1 MFKKILIY
9 ILISSLIFITSGCKR
24 DGVKYIEVKERVP
37 YNVVEAELVHYDEDI
52 LFEKSDLIFKG
63 KVISEKEIGLKEYK
77 YGELRNTYYSD
88 VFTFKVEEV
97 YYPEDSSV
105 KNGDIIRVA
114 NASCSNNWYKG
125 TIKMEKGKEYI
136 LLTKKSQ
143 DTKTVEFSKYHDYY
157 VMQPWMSII
166 SVDDDNYIF
175 NEIFTSLKEST
186 DEEIIREDNGFKTK
200 MYRKGEEF
208 EQELEALI
216 LEKKGES

>member
-52 LFEKSDLIFKG
+52 LFEDADLIFKG

-77 YGELRNTYYSD
+77 YGELRHIYYLD

-97 YYPEDSSV
+97 YYPVDSSL

-136 LLTKKSQ
+136 LLTKKSY
-143 DTKTVEFSKYHDYY
+143 DTKTVDFSKYFDYA
-157 VMQPWMSII
+157 VVTHWMAII
-166 SVDDDNYIF
+166 SVEDDNYIF
-175 NEIFTSLKEST
+175 DEVFTSLKEST

-200 MYRKGEEF
+200 MYSKGKEF
-208 EQELEALI
+208 EKELKDLI
-216 LEKKGES
+216 SKKKGKE